1 MATYTI
7 IAAGHYQSH
16 FHVDTLC
23 NSRILILPPVNMVS
37 TIPFEE
43 SLFHGSLQEHGVGPL
58 DHEEIYKYYQH
69 RHYEDAKVS
78 TLTNAPD
85 SIYQILV
92 ADADNDRSDHDP
104 VHQWRRSKEPIGKGG
119 QAVVWLWT
127 KQSTSDNADG
137 PIRVAVKDGLLHPF
151 WRDQPIE
158 GILLRKLHDV
168 GCQTVITV
176 YDWLYK
182 EPQWVNEKPIIRIV
196 EEYAEH
202 GDLESVRQFYK
213 NNKLLIPEAF
223 LWHLF
228 WSGANTLCYCRHGTT
243 DSANT
248 IEGWD
253 PIMHMDVKVPNF
265 LMTRP
270 DTSLGELYPR
280 IKMSDFGGAYTLPE
294 TGYDGFRQW
303 KSTWR
308 FGTDGFKAPE
318 VDLYIRPKQGSFSPV
333 PPTALHGSHTDI
345 YSLGTTMNWLRSIS
359 TEAVRGQDGVQEQH
373 RLAYYSE
380 PLLRLMGWCIE
391 NGINERPSAFE
402 LFQKTL
408 EGMNRYQRIAR
419 KEQAEAPD
427 GWPFHSQ
434 VLYTAESRKDFERDR
449 TFRLRYERVNRAPLK
464 NGIKTVDPGED
475 YTPPVRKSDTRMTPP
490 PPPGGPDEPTA
501 PPGPP
506 GSRKTPP
513 PRSSRETTRSSSKT
527 GSTSHKSSSDSEV
540 RKRRDRPTKPPLE
553 PAHDTEDATKA
564 YGDFMKEYH
573 QQQRNQPPTQGP
585 SNLPSKTPTPP
596 VNLGDDD
603 DDSVNDPAAVV
614 AAPPSQPTV
623 QPKPTPPPSNT
634 ASQVETPAEAPAP
647 ARPENTAAPR
657 GGKAKPAKQQPPA
670 QPRRGPPRQAKA
682 PKPDTST
689 PAAATTTTRKPK
701 ATAQRVGKAKAKAN
715 PKTTATAPKR
725 PGRQPKTKTP
735 KPTATGTR
743 GGRKAKSAPPQQTQ
757 TQPAASTAKT
767 AGTKRKAA
775 ADDDDDDEPPAGP
788 VTRGRKKA
796 RVSVADDDEEGG
808 ERGADESEDEH
819 TDVLGGTKVKG
830 KAKAKGGAKGTGK
843 GKGKGKGGGKPK
855 AKGPTKGTTGVWTG
869 RLRKG

>member
-1 MATYTI
+1 
-7 IAAGHYQSH
+7 
-16 FHVDTLC
+16 
-23 NSRILILPPVNMVS
+23 MVS

-69 RHYEDAKVS
+69 RHYEDANVS

-92 ADADNDRSDHDP
+92 ADADDDRTDHDP

-127 KQSTSDNADG
+127 KESTSDNADG

-158 GILLRKLHDV
+158 GILLRKLRNV
-168 GCQTVITV
+168 GCQTVIAV

-182 EPQWVNEKPIIRIV
+182 EPQWASEKPIIRIV
-196 EEYAEH
+196 EEYAEL

-270 DTSLGELYPR
+270 DPSLGELYPR

-333 PPTALHGSHTDI
+333 LPTALHGSHTDI
-345 YSLGTTMNWLRSIS
+345 YSLGITISWLRSIS
-359 TEAVRGQDGVQEQH
+359 MEAVRGQDGVQEQH
-373 RLAYYSE
+373 IQAYYSE
-380 PLLRLMGWCIE
+380 ALLRLMFWCTQ
-391 NGINERPSAFE
+391 NPINERPSAFG

-449 TFRLRYERVNRAPLK
+449 TFRLKYESVNRAPLR
-464 NGIKTVDPGED
+464 NGVKTVDPGEN
-475 YTPPVRKSDTRMTPP
+475 YTPPVRKPDTRMTPP
-490 PPPGGPDEPTA
+490 PPSGGPDEPTA
-501 PPGPP
+501 PPGPSGP
-506 GSRKTPP
+506 RKTPP
-513 PRSSRETTRSSSKT
+513 PRSSRDTTRSSSKT
-527 GSTSHKSSSDSEV
+527 LSSSHKSSSDSEA
-540 RKRRDRPTKPPLE
+540 RKRRDRRTKAPLE
-553 PAHDTEDATKA
+553 PAHDAEDATKA
-564 YGDFMKEYH
+564 YGDFMKDYH
-573 QQQRNQPPTQGP
+573 QQQRNQPPTEGP
-585 SNLPSKTPTPP
+585 SNLPPKTPTPP
-596 VNLGDDD
+596 VNLADDD
-603 DDSVNDPAAVV
+603 DAV
-614 AAPPSQPTV
+614 QPT
-623 QPKPTPPPSNT
+623 PTPPPSNT
-634 ASQVETPAEAPAP
+634 AAQVGTPAEAPAP
-647 ARPENTAAPR
+647 A
-657 GGKAKPAKQQPPA
+657 
-670 QPRRGPPRQAKA
+670 
-682 PKPDTST
+682 
-689 PAAATTTTRKPK
+689 PAAA
-701 ATAQRVGKAKAKAN
+701 AS
-715 PKTTATAPKR
+715 
-725 PGRQPKTKTP
+725 
-735 KPTATGTR
+735 ATGTR
-743 GGRKAKSAPPQQTQ
+743 GGRKPKPKSAPPQQTQ
-757 TQPAASTAKT
+757 TQPSASTAKT
-767 AGTKRKAA
+767 AGTKRKA
-775 ADDDDDDEPPAGP
+775 DDDNDDEPPAGP

-796 RVSVADDDEEGG
+796 RISDADEEEGG
-808 ERGADESEDEH
+808 ERGADESEDEPE
-819 TDVLGGTKVKG
+819 DVGR
-830 KAKAKGGAKGTGK
+830 GAKGK
-843 GKGKGKGGGKPK
+843 
-855 AKGPTKGTTGVWTG
+855 
-869 RLRKG
+869 